1 MFFSSLPL
9 QASTPCLRR
18 GRASVRSSMLSCRK
32 RRLPSCWNSTRRR
45 ARLLCRLRRNP
56 TREAQHQ
63 KEAAV
68 CVVVAGEAR
77 TSLFAA
83 EDPDREVVAV
93 EASRTEATSEEVRL
107 TFGDVIIAILLEM
120 LNVMLKYLLLNLTCL
135 SAAPG
140 PRGGFSRPPRGFL
153 PPPAFRGGFHNR
165 GNFSRGGGPIPSLGG
180 SPRGGPMRG
189 NMGPRGGPMNRGG
202 PSHRGNMNR
211 GGGGNMNRGG
221 NRGHPGQVGL
231 YFLVSRLEPDCS
243 TENTLNMSI
252 ILWMQAWGGTA

>member
-1 MFFSSLPL
+1 MFFSPLPL

-18 GRASVRSSMLSCRK
+18 GRASVRSSTLSCRK

-63 KEAAV
+63 KEAVV
-68 CVVVAGEAR
+68 CVVVDGEAR

-120 LNVMLKYLLLNLTCL
+120 LNVMLKYLLLNPNLYCIL
-135 SAAPG
+135 S
-140 PRGGFSRPPRGFL
+140 FCSSRPSWRLQPSTSRF
-153 PPPAFRGGFHNR
+153 PA
-165 GNFSRGGGPIPSLGG
+165 SPSLQRRV
-180 SPRGGPMRG
+180 P
-189 NMGPRGGPMNRGG
+189 
-202 PSHRGNMNR
+202 
-211 GGGGNMNRGG
+211 
-221 NRGHPGQVGL
+221 
-231 YFLVSRLEPDCS
+231 
-243 TENTLNMSI
+243 
-252 ILWMQAWGGTA
+252 